1 MTTSCGASHPCAGSP
16 IEQRSSPMPPVR
28 IGLITT
34 LNRNIGDDFI
44 RDGIVQLML
53 QVFAG
58 RDVRFVT
65 VNKHTPW
72 SVYPGWH
79 PLRWLQTLEEVPRGR
94 RAADWMRTNVSGAL
108 HPLGGSRF
116 DHVDIVVQCG
126 APVLWPGCHGSEW
139 ASPLWDQVVG
149 RLSDRVPVLNLAAG
163 SAYAWE
169 DQPKQVSDARDVDFL
184 RRIMSYCRVTT
195 ARDELA
201 SRLAGGLGVS
211 VPTIPCSA
219 FLVGRRFGEP
229 SRADDG
235 IVLFNYM
242 SGAGHFGWQQGIDE
256 TVWMETARSLV
267 KRLSTRHRLAFICHD
282 VKEYAAAERVNPD
295 LPRFLPRTPEEYFSL
310 IRASKAAVCNRL
322 HAAVALASVGIPS
335 VSVGTDTRLLMVAAI
350 GLPHRYVKDVDVALL
365 EEALETL
372 VEHRNDERDRLLEL
386 REWTWSRYV
395 DEATR
400 VVAP

>member
-1 MTTSCGASHPCAGSP
+1 
-16 IEQRSSPMPPVR
+16 MPPVH

-58 RDVRFVT
+58 RDVRFVA

-79 PLRWLQTLEEVPRGR
+79 PLRWLQTLDDVPRGR
-94 RAADWMRTNVSGAL
+94 RAADWMRGNVSGAL

-116 DHVDIVVQCG
+116 DHTDVIVQCG
-126 APVLWPGCHGSEW
+126 APVLWPGCSGSEW

-149 RLSDRVPVLNLAAG
+149 RLSDRVPVLNLAVG

-169 DQPKQVSDARDVDFL
+169 DQPHQVSDARDVDFL
-184 RRIMSYCRVTT
+184 RRILSYCRVTT

-201 SRLAGGLGVS
+201 ARLAGGLGES
-211 VPTIPCSA
+211 IPTIPCSA
-219 FLVGRRFGEP
+219 FLVGRRFGVP
-229 SRADDG
+229 NRTDDG

-242 SGAGHFGWQQGIDE
+242 PGAGHFEWRQGIDE
-256 TVWMETARSLV
+256 RVWMETARSLV
-267 KRLSTRHRLAFICHD
+267 ERLSTRHRVAFLCHD
-282 VKEYAAAERVNPD
+282 VKEYAAAELVNPD
-295 LPRFLPRTPEEYFSL
+295 LPRFMPRTLEEYFSL

-322 HAAVALASVGIPS
+322 HATVALASVGIPS
-335 VSVGTDTRLLMVAAI
+335 VSVGTDTRLLMIAAI
-350 GLPHRYVKDVDVALL
+350 GLPYRYVKDVDVDLLEGAIEALL
-365 EEALETL
+365 
-372 VEHRNDERDRLLEL
+372 EHRNDERDRLLAL
-386 REWTWSRYV
+386 REWTWSRYI
-395 DEATR
+395 DEVGG
-400 VVAP
+400 VVAA